1 MVHVHVHESL
11 DKNINIRYNM
21 VMLLS
26 LEHFFLLL
34 YGIPDNFRSKVAD
47 FNSTNNR
54 EASEETHSAS
64 NK

>member
-1 MVHVHVHESL
+1 MVHVHESL
-11 DKNINIRYNM
+11 DKNINIRYMDM

-34 YGIPDNFRSKVAD
+34 YGIPDNFRSKVAY
-47 FNSTNNR
+47 FNSTNDR